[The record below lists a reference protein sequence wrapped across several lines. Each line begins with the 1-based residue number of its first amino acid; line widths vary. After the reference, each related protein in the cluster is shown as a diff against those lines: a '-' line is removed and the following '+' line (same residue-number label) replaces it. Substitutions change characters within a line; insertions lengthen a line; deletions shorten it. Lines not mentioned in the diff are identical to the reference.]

1 MSNLEKELDF
11 FNKEHFV
18 SQVVEEETRISVSKN
33 NNLLNE
39 KSFLKSFSNI
49 FKFNFS
55 SFLSTA
61 SFIGFISIIFSSL
74 VFTKGNFFL
83 FIFVLL
89 ASSISMFSLFAY
101 AQNLTKK
108 ESNIKSR
115 EDFKPYLEDLDYVIN
130 LFEKKHNVKL
140 KLKFNESYSAD
151 IEVFLVEEDNEVRMI
166 TLYKRTLEDNN
177 PKYWL
182 TRLDWAYED
191 ALKKIEDEKHQKMLS
206 EIKNT
211 DKDLWFSIC
220 DRPNHETIKRAYDS
234 LFNKP

>member
-11 FNKEHFV
+11 FNKEPV
-18 SQVVEEETRISVSKN
+18 VLQVEEESKISVTKS
-33 NNLLNE
+33 NNLLDE

-49 FKFNFS
+49 FRFNFS

-61 SFIGFISIIFSSL
+61 SFVGFISIIFSSL
-74 VFTKGNFFL
+74 VFAKGNFFL
-83 FIFVLL
+83 FMVILL
-89 ASSISMFSLFAY
+89 ASIISMFSLFSY
-101 AQNLTKK
+101 AQILAKK

-115 EDFKPYLEDLDYVIN
+115 EDFKPFLEDLNYVIN

-140 KLKFNESYSAD
+140 KLKFNEYYSPD
-151 IEVFLVEEDNEVRMI
+151 IEVFLIDGDNEVRMLI
-166 TLYKRTLEDNN
+166 LHKRNLEDNN

-191 ALKKIEDEKHQKMLS
+191 TLKKIEDAKHQKMLS
-206 EIKNT
+206 EIKNA

-220 DRPNHETIKRAYDS
+220 DRPNHETIKRAYNS
-234 LFNKP
+234 LFNRP